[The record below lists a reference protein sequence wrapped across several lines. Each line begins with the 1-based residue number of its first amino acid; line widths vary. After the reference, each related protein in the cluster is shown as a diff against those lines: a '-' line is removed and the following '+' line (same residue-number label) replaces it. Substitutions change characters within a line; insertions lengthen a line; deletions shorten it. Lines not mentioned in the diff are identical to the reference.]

1 MEKTIY
7 THEYEVLLRLLREAR
22 TRAGILQTDLAQRLG
37 QRQSFVSKVECG
49 ERRIDLIELRTIL
62 GAIGVKLSD
71 FVGKFEQELTR
82 QR

>member
-7 THEYEVLLRLLREAR
+7 TREYEVLLRLLREAR